1 MAHPHAPQP
10 LGWKVLVKPFEAPE
24 KTEGGIFPPAQAK
37 DAEEYLT
44 AHGHIISMGELA
56 YRERESGERWKGK
69 WPSIDDHVTYGK
81 YAGQKIVVDG
91 EKFLILNDDEITS
104 ILPDD
109 CEVNN
114 HV

>member
-24 KTEGGIFPPAQAK
+24 RTEGGIFLPSQSQ

-44 AHGHIISMGELA
+44 SHGHIISMGELA
-56 YRERESGERWKGK
+56 YRERESGAKWKGH
-69 WPSIDDHVTYGK
+69 WPVIDDHVTYGK

-104 ILPDD
+104 ILPNG